1 MSTSTFSQYLAE
13 KRAANRK
20 IVSIYLT
27 AGYPNLNATLPLLRS
42 LVKGGAEL
50 IELGV
55 PFSDPLADG
64 PTIQAASQQALEAGI
79 TLKKTLELLRE
90 FRKES
95 DVPVILMGYANPF
108 YCYGWEKLC
117 LDAAEAGA
125 SGFIIPDLPPEES
138 ESLNHEAL
146 KNGLDLIYLI
156 SPNTPPSRVENIV
169 KISRGFIYAVSL
181 TGVTGARQNL
191 PEETS
196 IFLQRL
202 KSQTDQP
209 VLIGFGISNQQ
220 TAKSMA
226 EYGDGVI
233 IGSAVINTIRE
244 SRDLFTAC
252 SNVEAFVRSI
262 RKAI

>member
-1 MSTSTFSQYLAE
+1 MSTSTLSQYLME

-27 AGYPNLNATLPLLRS
+27 AGYPNLDATLPLLSS

-79 TLKKTLELLRE
+79 TLEKTLDLLRE

-108 YCYGWEKLC
+108 YRYGWEKLC
-117 LDAAEAGA
+117 ADTVEAGA

-138 ESLNHEAL
+138 ELLDQEAL
-146 KNGLDLIYLI
+146 KNGLDLIYLV
-156 SPNTPPSRVENIV
+156 SPNTPEARVNNV
-169 KISRGFIYAVSL
+169 LKNSRGFIYAVSL
-181 TGVTGARQNL
+181 TGVTGARQSL
-191 PEETS
+191 PEETG
-196 IFLQRL
+196 IFLKRL
-202 KSQTDQP
+202 KRMTDLP
-209 VLIGFGISNQQ
+209 VLIGFGISNTE
-220 TAKSMA
+220 TAKAMA

-233 IGSAVINTIRE
+233 IGSAVINTIRD
-244 SRDLFTAC
+244 SKDLPTAC
-252 SNVEAFVRSI
+252 SNVESFVRSI
-262 RKAI
+262 REAI